1 MRRAGSFSA
10 KAGLEL
16 SASQGWAPLTVHSS
30 PPPPQPDFNSE
41 VRKRKARRTPLPEQ
55 RETPGTRPWLAT
67 RAARRRHSGFNRR
80 RRRAQKEKAG
90 ALRKKKKGEE
100 KNALLNSK
108 TLFGGPARDSAQD
121 ARAFRLRDRKP
132 ETTGGACP
140 RSGKREHGDV
150 TWSDGHVSWPP
161 GLGLAVRLRHSGA
174 GRRVFPQRFLRRERA
189 RRLCHPPHREQVSA
203 SRFPGPRGW
212 REGEGFGRGRRR

>member
-1 MRRAGSFSA
+1 MAGDTRRTP
-10 KAGLEL
+10 
-16 SASQGWAPLTVHSS
+16 ASLRVQ
-30 PPPPQPDFNSE
+30 PPPPPG
-41 VRKRKARRTPLPEQ
+41 PE
-55 RETPGTRPWLAT
+55 RESW
-67 RAARRRHSGFNRR
+67 GF
-80 RRRAQKEKAG
+80 
-90 ALRKKKKGEE
+90 KKKKKERK

-121 ARAFRLRDRKP
+121 TRAFRLRDRKP

-150 TWSDGHVSWPP
+150 TWSDGHVSRPP

-174 GRRVFPQRFLRRERA
+174 GRRVFPQRLLRRERA
-189 RRLCHPPHREQVSA
+189 RRLCHPPLREQVSA

-212 REGEGFGRGRRR
+212 REGVGFGRGRRR

>member
-30 PPPPQPDFNSE
+30 PPPPQPGFNSE

-80 RRRAQKEKAG
+80 CRRAQKEKAG
-90 ALRKKKKGEE
+90 ALRKKKKRRGKKSTFEF
-100 KNALLNSK
+100 KNFIWWPGQGQRTGRKSLPA
-108 TLFGGPARDSAQD
+108 TRPEARDDRRRLSAQ
-121 ARAFRLRDRKP
+121 R
-132 ETTGGACP
+132 
-140 RSGKREHGDV
+140 
-150 TWSDGHVSWPP
+150 
-161 GLGLAVRLRHSGA
+161 
-174 GRRVFPQRFLRRERA
+174 
-189 RRLCHPPHREQVSA
+189 
-203 SRFPGPRGW
+203 
-212 REGEGFGRGRRR
+212 